1 MAEVS
6 VKTRFVRIA
15 PRKLRLVSD
24 LVRGNMV
31 GEAMN
36 TLKFTNKRGAKV
48 VYKALVSAVANAQTK
63 GTIDVDNLYVKKI
76 TVDEGPV
83 MKRFMPR
90 AQGRATQIRKK
101 MSHLNITLDEK

>member
-1 MAEVS
+1 MSEVS
-6 VKTRFVRIA
+6 VKSRFVRIA

-31 GEAMN
+31 NEAIS

-48 VYKALVSAVANAQTK
+48 IYKALMSAVANAQTK
-63 GTIDVDNLYVKKI
+63 GTIDVDTLYVKKI
-76 TVDEGPV
+76 WVDEGPV

-90 AQGRATQIRKK
+90 AQGRATLVRKK
-101 MSHLNITLDEK
+101 MSHVSITLDEK

>member
-1 MAEVS
+1 MAEIN

-48 VYKALVSAVANAQTK
+48 VYKALVSAVANAQVK
-63 GTIDVDNLYVKKI
+63 GTMDVDNLYVKKI
-76 TVDEGPV
+76 TVDEGPM